1 MNIFSR
7 ALLIVSFVCLCL
19 PAMGAD
25 MNIQPWS
32 DSLFVQLEKEFG
44 KQGADRMRRLNDLM
58 LANKDKPTDEKL
70 KIVNDA
76 VNQLPWIA
84 DRSKYDVNDYWATPL
99 ETIATFGGDCEDMA
113 IAKWMLL
120 RMMGVPKEN
129 LRLSFVKIK
138 KTGESHMVL
147 AYLEKPD
154 QLGKGQPVL
163 ILDNY
168 VKEIKPG
175 TERMDLLAVY
185 LIDSDRNLTLI
196 SEDGTNRSVRSE
208 IDSAKFAKLDK
219 IKQKIAE
226 NKVKYQ
232 KYNEGRPPY

>member
-7 ALLIVSFVCLCL
+7 ALMIVSFVCLCL

-84 DRSKYDVNDYWATPL
+84 DSSKYDVNDYWATPL

-120 RMMGVPKEN
+120 RMMGIPKEN
-129 LRLSFVKIK
+129 LRLSYVKIK

-154 QLGKGQPVL
+154 QLGKGEPVL

-185 LIDSDRNLTLI
+185 LMDSDRNLTLI
-196 SEDGTNRSVRSE
+196 SEDGANRSVRSE
-208 IDSAKFAKLDK
+208 VDSVKFDKLDK